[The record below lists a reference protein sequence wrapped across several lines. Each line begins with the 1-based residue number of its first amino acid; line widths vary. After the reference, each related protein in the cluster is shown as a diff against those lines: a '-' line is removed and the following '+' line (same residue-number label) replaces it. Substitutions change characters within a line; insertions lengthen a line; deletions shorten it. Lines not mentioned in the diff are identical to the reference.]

1 MTEKKIQVAI
11 DRIEENI
18 AVLEL
23 PEGDTL
29 EIDVKYLPAK
39 AREGNVLDIYFKI
52 NKEEEEKRI
61 KEVSDLQQELLNRS
75 KKK

>member
-1 MTEKKIQVAI
+1 MEKKIQAAV

-29 EIDVKYLPAK
+29 EIDKKYLPPK
-39 AREGNVLDIYFKI
+39 IREGNILDIIFKI
-52 NKEEEEKRI
+52 NKEEESRRI

-75 KKK
+75 K